1 MRNLGSGSVIL
12 VLAATVLGCQ
22 AQRADAPGG
31 KLRVAVSIPPQA
43 WLVGQIGGPR
53 VEVFTMVGP
62 GDSPET
68 YQPTDAQVAQIRA
81 CAAWFCIGIPF
92 ESSRP
97 LRAMVSQGNLRVVDT
112 REGIPLREMSA
123 LERGGEELHED
134 HAHGDEK
141 HDAGHRDHE
150 RHDHERHDHAHHHG
164 GKDPHLWLAP
174 ALLKIQARTIAK
186 TLAELD
192 PPREAEYQANLAS
205 LERKLDAA
213 DEEIRR
219 TLEPWKGRMFLVF
232 HPAWGYFAD
241 AYGLKQAAMEIE
253 GKEPSDKEA
262 TALQQLARREGI
274 KVVFVQPQIASRGA
288 EAIARAIGARLET
301 LDPLAPDVIDNLLR
315 AARAIA
321 ASYR

>member
-1 MRNLGSGSVIL
+1 MFLL
-12 VLAATVLGCQ
+12 FAATVLGCR
-22 AQRADAPGG
+22 AQPADAPGG

-43 WLVGQIGGPR
+43 WLVEQIGGPR
-53 VEVFTMVGP
+53 VEVFTMVSP
-62 GDSPET
+62 GDSHET
-68 YQPTDAQVAQIRA
+68 YQPTDAQIAQIRA
-81 CAAWFCIGIPF
+81 CAAWFRIGIPF
-92 ESSRP
+92 ESSRA
-97 LRAMVSQGNLRVVDT
+97 LRAMVSKGRLRVVDT
-112 REGIPLREMSA
+112 REGIPLREMSG
-123 LERGGEELHED
+123 LERGGEELPED
-134 HAHGDEK
+134 HGQGDDKHDDGHGD
-141 HDAGHRDHE
+141 HE
-150 RHDHERHDHAHHHG
+150 HHDHGHHHHG

-192 PPREAEYQANLAS
+192 PPHEAEYQANLAS

-241 AYGLKQAAMEIE
+241 AYGLKQVAIEIE

-301 LDPLAPDVIDNLLR
+301 LDPLASDVIDNLLR

-321 ASYR
+321 ASYP